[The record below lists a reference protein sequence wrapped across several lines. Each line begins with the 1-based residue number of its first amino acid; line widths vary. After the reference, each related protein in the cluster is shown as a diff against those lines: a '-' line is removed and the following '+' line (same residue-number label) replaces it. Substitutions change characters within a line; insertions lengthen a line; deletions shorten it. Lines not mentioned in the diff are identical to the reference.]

1 MCHFRRKQVE
11 VESLEQSIR
20 QRSEQQKKAG
30 VELDATCQIC
40 LKTRFADGIGHVC
53 HYCNIRCCARCGGKV
68 TLRSTKVI
76 WVCILCRKKQ
86 ELLSKTGQWIN
97 KSTSPEGFIRHGGSD
112 TRTTLLN
119 PHDTTDKRPKLERA
133 RSAAEKENQP
143 LQRTGSL
150 LRRQYSQQET
160 STQRRASA
168 SASDSG
174 VDDSYIQRSHLHS
187 QHQQGIT
194 GSNVDGPYINQ
205 SPLYRNTSSS
215 YYPTSTSYPLE
226 DDPRYYQGEIEGL
239 MRTHPHLVHPRQ
251 QGYISQQQ
259 QQQQQQSSYMKQQK
273 TTQDM
278 QHHYGMQDP
287 YGKKRPLV
295 SGSYLPQQRSYSSS
309 EEDIRSTPE
318 FEAWKYFDG
327 SSTSKA
333 TSTSIRNYRS
343 SSPTSSSNISGLAKA
358 QPIASTIV
366 APSKLDIHQRN
377 QYNRVNHSS
386 HIYNNNNNNRIGSSY
401 YHNNTLPSSHIND
414 QSLHNADDLAT
425 YHHHQYNLASS
436 PTKSSSSSYNN
447 YNYNNRTSAILNQS
461 NSGSSSYSYYS
472 NSRYLSD
479 SLDPYVDEQVAGDSR
494 RFTERRKKTVRFDGQ
509 DSNEF
514 LRWESERQESQDS
527 TTKDSGIDTSSTFT
541 SSEDSNRGDGPK
553 NPVSWQVSAD
563 AQRMI
568 GHMLLRKNIDG
579 EDILG
584 LKIVG
589 GKPLSSTRKGAII
602 EKVKRGSIAEQEG
615 HLRVGDE
622 VIEWNGRSLQGKS
635 AQEVYDV
642 IEESRHESQ
651 IELIVSRPL
660 SVNRKAAQTS
670 WRQSHSPIRQ
680 TRQYLHK
687 ESFDVRDKPSVLV
700 TSPGSPDF
708 NYQQKLQ
715 SSVHSKR
722 PLGRYQRRLMQSGS
736 VDPDPNIGGRTQI
749 KLGFESGSLQLIV
762 TIVCAA
768 DLTYRPNG
776 AARNPYAKI
785 FLLPC
790 HSDKSK
796 RRTKTLASTNE
807 PRWGQTFTFTGL
819 RRADLTNRLLEI
831 TLWDYVRYD
840 VHEFLG
846 EVVIDLHN
854 HPLDDEPEWYMLQP
868 HQEEYPGA
876 YHKSDDHHLHHHHST
891 GHEIDIVTPTT
902 DHLSPPSTT
911 SRLSDS
917 DTSECDI
924 DGLTTGRDGASI
936 SSLGSSS
943 SPPPEV
949 DLIERRSR
957 RDMSPQGRK
966 RVAGMVS
973 RDYQTVSGIGGTQ
986 SNFPQSQLQRR
997 GEPISM
1003 SHRSQSA
1010 APSDYR
1016 SDRRGSLSPPDD
1028 RYITGT
1034 KDYPVLPLN
1043 QQQQSFTPKFQSRSA
1058 TATPTGSPKKRQLPK
1073 VPQISRNPAIRDR
1086 LMQDFEERSMGR
1098 RHRGVRPAHHIPQYR
1113 STAAGGWE
1121 RHYSGLSDS
1130 DLTNAETRLRP
1141 RASLSPDKDFGDFGD
1156 SDMESVVSVTS
1167 SAFSTQSE
1175 RPRGSKGLRNVYKR
1189 RSLQR
1194 SLPNS
1199 WFRDEIFTERES
1211 EFLKSINMD
1220 ESIPQSSAVISN
1232 IPINIPNALK
1242 SVYRSSSLVSSSLP
1256 ERYNKRFSSYDFPMH
1271 SASSSSQQRKAL
1283 IGHSLNDLR
1292 NRFRS
1297 RSSEPNLINNY
1308 EIPTNQ
1314 TQTIVISNQ
1323 SGNKSNQIILKSSFS
1338 DQNLT
1343 TNINADKM
1351 KFNCSVKYSDKE
1363 PQIAVIQ
1370 PLPFPIEGPSPFYEC
1385 NDVSIISSS
1394 SSSSR
1399 SVRRRLPKT
1408 PNITRNTQSLYLPSF
1423 PRIPS
1428 MDLDNSPI
1436 SPRFGKS
1443 LSADAPTNEINENLC
1458 DLSQDYL
1465 KSDNEEGNEL
1475 RRSYSLIADEQIID
1489 VEYDSDTGWMTKN
1502 VRKSPFKKIDT
1513 PPIIESK
1520 PRERSYSR
1528 ENLKLDLKFENKPK
1542 TPVESIG
1549 SIINDV
1555 RTQLLLSESDD
1566 KKIDLS
1572 SLKVEL
1578 EGKVVSPKIL
1588 LTEKYIS
1595 EKTIDFENKIT
1606 LNDEASASNESP
1618 NVFEKCRSR
1627 TLSDDTS
1634 KTVSENDDDDEEVFE
1649 DVFATPHKRERNAS
1663 FSGKTKA
1670 NLSNK
1675 HERSSS
1681 LENVPTKSNIRK
1693 NSSGKSTRNSS
1704 VSINENPEYFEYTI
1718 PTKSTKSSKIA
1729 SSHAI
1734 AKLNTKPKR
1743 GSLKKSSTSKSPKK
1757 HTASTSSRSSDYE
1770 RGRSRNVEGSHRE
1783 SFKKNDRTNERSSE
1797 QDASDREHKDGNL
1810 NRSLSN
1816 TDTNIEDR
1824 IDGSLSDTAVG
1835 LTGLDSRR
1843 GKQMDQR
1850 SPKSETSTQ
1859 DRYGAGGMG
1868 KKSNST
1874 SQLSATD
1881 QGVTTQRK
1889 RSSAGSI
1896 QRSIEVVPTRAG
1908 SLHSISSSEG
1918 SSWSPSLRMVVG
1930 EGGQLSEFID
1940 GLGPGQLVGRQV
1952 LGAPALGD
1960 IQLSL
1965 CYQKGFLEVEV
1976 IRARGLQARSGSKVL
1991 PAPYVKVYLVSGKK
2005 CIAKAKTTAARKT
2018 LDPLYQQML
2027 AFREPFQ
2034 GCVLQ
2039 VTVWGDYGRIE
2050 GKKVFMGVAQIM
2062 LDNLNLSHIVIGW
2075 YKLFGT
2081 TSLVPS
2087 HSNIGLGSRRSSIA
2101 SLDSLKL

>member
-1 MCHFRRKQVE
+1 MADMPDLSHLTPEERAIIENVISRQKQEEETERELMKRKQVE
-11 VESLEQSIR
+11 VENLEQSIR

-53 HYCNIRCCARCGGKV
+53 HYCSIRCCARCGGKV
-68 TLRSTKVI
+68 TLRSNKVI

-97 KSTSPEGFIRHGGSD
+97 KTTSPEGLIRHVGSD

-119 PHDTTDKRPKLERA
+119 PHDTSDKRPKLERA

-143 LQRTGSL
+143 LQRTSSL

-160 STQRRASA
+160 STPRRA

-187 QHQQGIT
+187 QHQQSSSIVSGS
-194 GSNVDGPYINQ
+194 SNVDGQYLNQ
-205 SPLYRNTSSS
+205 TPLYRNTSSS
-215 YYPTSTSYPLE
+215 YYSQSTSGYPQD

-251 QGYISQQQ
+251 QTYMSHS
-259 QQQQQQSSYMKQQK
+259 QQQQSSYMKQPKSAQE
-273 TTQDM
+273 M
-278 QHHYGMQDP
+278 HQHHQHYGPQDP
-287 YGKKRPLV
+287 YAKTQKRSLG
-295 SGSYLPQQRSYSSS
+295 SGSYLPAQRSFSSS

-327 SSTSKA
+327 APSSTSSSTSK
-333 TSTSIRNYRS
+333 RNYPP
-343 SSPTSSSNISGLAKA
+343 SPTSTTTNIVGDSRISLAKS
-358 QPIASTIV
+358 QPISSTITSS
-366 APSKLDIHQRN
+366 SKLDIHQKN

-386 HIYNNNNNNRIGSSY
+386 HIYNNNNYSNNNNNNRLGSNS
-401 YHNNTLPSSHIND
+401 YHNTNPLPSSHIHD
-414 QSLHNADDLAT
+414 QSLHNADDLA
-425 YHHHQYNLASS
+425 YHHHHHNHPTLATS
-436 PTKSSSSSYNN
+436 PTKSSSQYN

-472 NSRYLSD
+472 NNRYLSD
-479 SLDPYVDEQVAGDSR
+479 TLDPYVDEQSAGDNR

-509 DSNEF
+509 DSDEF
-514 LRWESERQESQDS
+514 SRWESERQESQDS

-563 AQRMI
+563 GQRMI
-568 GHMLLRKNIDG
+568 GHMILRKNIDG

-584 LKIVG
+584 LKIIG
-589 GKPLSSTRKGAII
+589 GKILSSTRKGAII

-680 TRQYLHK
+680 TRQYLQK
-687 ESFDVRDKPSVLV
+687 EPFDARDKPSVLV

-708 NYQQKLQ
+708 NYQQKHQ
-715 SSVHSKR
+715 PTAHSKR

-736 VDPDPNIGGRTQI
+736 IDPNVGGRTQI
-749 KLGFESGSLQLIV
+749 KLGFESSTLQLIL

-846 EVVIDLHN
+846 EIVVDLHN
-854 HPLDDEPEWYMLQP
+854 HPLDDEAEWYMLQQ
-868 HQEEYPGA
+868 HQEYPGT
-876 YHKSDDHHLHHHHST
+876 YHKSDDHHIHHHHST
-891 GHEIDIVTPTT
+891 GHEIDIVTPT

-973 RDYQTVSGIGGTQ
+973 RDYQTVSGIGGGSHSYQQ
-986 SNFPQSQLQRR
+986 SNVQRR
-997 GEPISM
+997 GEMSM

-1016 SDRRGSLSPPDD
+1016 SERRGSLSPPDD
-1028 RYITGT
+1028 RYITSS
-1034 KDYPVLPLN
+1034 KDYPVLPL
-1043 QQQQSFTPKFQSRSA
+1043 QQQQSFPQKFQSRSA

-1098 RHRGVRPAHHIPQYR
+1098 SRYRVRQGYHIPQYR
-1113 STAAGGWE
+1113 STGAGGWE

-1130 DLTNAETRLRP
+1130 DLPNAETRLRP
-1141 RASLSPDKDFGDFGD
+1141 KASLSPDKDLIGDFGD

-1175 RPRGSKGLRNVYKR
+1175 RPRGSKGL
-1189 RSLQR
+1189 
-1194 SLPNS
+1194 
-1199 WFRDEIFTERES
+1199 
-1211 EFLKSINMD
+1211 
-1220 ESIPQSSAVISN
+1220 
-1232 IPINIPNALK
+1232 
-1242 SVYRSSSLVSSSLP
+1242 
-1256 ERYNKRFSSYDFPMH
+1256 
-1271 SASSSSQQRKAL
+1271 
-1283 IGHSLNDLR
+1283 
-1292 NRFRS
+1292 
-1297 RSSEPNLINNY
+1297 
-1308 EIPTNQ
+1308 
-1314 TQTIVISNQ
+1314 
-1323 SGNKSNQIILKSSFS
+1323 
-1338 DQNLT
+1338 
-1343 TNINADKM
+1343 
-1351 KFNCSVKYSDKE
+1351 
-1363 PQIAVIQ
+1363 
-1370 PLPFPIEGPSPFYEC
+1370 
-1385 NDVSIISSS
+1385 
-1394 SSSSR
+1394 
-1399 SVRRRLPKT
+1399 
-1408 PNITRNTQSLYLPSF
+1408 
-1423 PRIPS
+1423 
-1428 MDLDNSPI
+1428 
-1436 SPRFGKS
+1436 
-1443 LSADAPTNEINENLC
+1443 
-1458 DLSQDYL
+1458 
-1465 KSDNEEGNEL
+1465 
-1475 RRSYSLIADEQIID
+1475 
-1489 VEYDSDTGWMTKN
+1489 
-1502 VRKSPFKKIDT
+1502 
-1513 PPIIESK
+1513 
-1520 PRERSYSR
+1520 
-1528 ENLKLDLKFENKPK
+1528 
-1542 TPVESIG
+1542 
-1549 SIINDV
+1549 
-1555 RTQLLLSESDD
+1555 
-1566 KKIDLS
+1566 
-1572 SLKVEL
+1572 
-1578 EGKVVSPKIL
+1578 
-1588 LTEKYIS
+1588 
-1595 EKTIDFENKIT
+1595 
-1606 LNDEASASNESP
+1606 
-1618 NVFEKCRSR
+1618 
-1627 TLSDDTS
+1627 
-1634 KTVSENDDDDEEVFE
+1634 
-1649 DVFATPHKRERNAS
+1649 
-1663 FSGKTKA
+1663 
-1670 NLSNK
+1670 
-1675 HERSSS
+1675 
-1681 LENVPTKSNIRK
+1681 
-1693 NSSGKSTRNSS
+1693 
-1704 VSINENPEYFEYTI
+1704 
-1718 PTKSTKSSKIA
+1718 
-1729 SSHAI
+1729 
-1734 AKLNTKPKR
+1734 
-1743 GSLKKSSTSKSPKK
+1743 
-1757 HTASTSSRSSDYE
+1757 SSDFD
-1770 RGRSRNVEGSHRE
+1770 RRSRNLEGGHRE
-1783 SFKKNDRTNERSSE
+1783 SFKKNDRTNERNSE
-1797 QDASDREHKDGNL
+1797 QDRDASDRELKDGNL

-1835 LTGLDSRR
+1835 LTGLDGRR

-1859 DRYGAGGMG
+1859 DRNSGASSGMG
-1868 KKSNST
+1868 RKSNST

-1918 SSWSPSLRMVVG
+1918 SSWSPSLRMVSD
-1930 EGGQLSEFID
+1930 GGQLSEFID

-1976 IRARGLQARSGSKVL
+1976 IRARGLQARTGSKVL

-2005 CIAKAKTTAARKT
+2005 CIAKSKTAAARKT
-2018 LDPLYQQML
+2018 LDPLYQQTL

-2034 GCVLQ
+2034 GCILQ

-2081 TSLVPS
+2081 TSL
-2087 HSNIGLGSRRSSIA
+2087 
-2101 SLDSLKL
+2101 